1 MRKTKIIC
9 TLGPATDKGNVMK
22 ELMLSGVDVVRF
34 NFSHQTHEE
43 HKTRYEKVVKI
54 REELNFPIA
63 TLMDTKGPEIRL
75 HLFEGGK
82 TKIKEGNT
90 FTLYTKEIL
99 GNSEQASITYADF
112 YKDITVGTRIL
123 IDDGLIELKVTSATQ
138 EKIETIVVCGGTLK
152 DRKSCN
158 VPGVTLS
165 IPYISEQDIE
175 DITFAARLGFDFI
188 AASFVRSKED
198 INQIRSLLH
207 RLGAD
212 DIRIIAKIEN
222 AEGVENI
229 DEILH
234 IADGIMIA
242 RGDMGVE
249 IPFEQLPAIQKKL
262 IKNAYLAGKM
272 VITATQMLESMI
284 HSPRPTR
291 AEASDIANA
300 IYDGTSAIM
309 LSGETAAGEYPVIA
323 LQTMDKIARK
333 AEGDIDYE
341 KRFKNRDT
349 DDNPNVTNAISEAT
363 VTTAHTMHAGAII
376 CVSKSGL
383 TARMISKFRPSVP
396 IVCCAMTEKVWRQ
409 LSLSWGVIPLK
420 AEEKKSTDELFDH
433 SVDVAVEAG
442 IVGKGDLVVITAG
455 IPLGVSGTT
464 NMLKVHVVGNILVT
478 GSGINDMSVVANL
491 CVSSTEEEALEQFNS
506 GDILVVPQTSNALM
520 PLLREAAGIITEI
533 PGSDTHAAIV
543 GMSLNIPVI
552 VGASNA
558 TNMLHSGVTVAL
570 DAKRGIVTGN

>member
-9 TLGPATDKGNVMK
+9 TLGPATDKDSILR
-22 ELMLSGVDVVRF
+22 ELMLSGADVLRF
-34 NFSHQTHEE
+34 NFSHQTLDE
-43 HKTRYEKVVKI
+43 HKARYEKVVKL
-54 REELNFPIA
+54 REELALPIA
-63 TLMDTKGPEIRL
+63 TMMDTKGPEIRL

-82 TKIKEGNT
+82 AKIEDGDT

-99 GNSEQASITYADF
+99 GNSEKASITYTDC
-112 YKDITVGTRIL
+112 YKDISIGTRIL
-123 IDDGLIELKVTSATQ
+123 IDDGLIELKVTNATK
-138 EKIETIVVCGGTLK
+138 EKIETIVVCGGTLR

-158 VPGVTLS
+158 VPGVKLS
-165 IPYISEQDIE
+165 IPYMSEKDIE
-175 DITFAARLGFDFI
+175 DITFAANLGFDFI
-188 AASFVRSKED
+188 AASFVRSEED
-198 INQIRSLLH
+198 VNQIRSLLYNIGIH
-207 RLGAD
+207 D
-212 DIRIIAKIEN
+212 MRIIAKIEN

-229 DEILH
+229 DKILH
-234 IADGIMIA
+234 AADGVMVA

-249 IPFEQLPAIQKKL
+249 IPFEQLPAIQKKI
-262 IKNAYLAGKM
+262 IKSAHLAGKM

-284 HSPRPTR
+284 HSSRPTR

-309 LSGETAAGEYPVIA
+309 LSGETAAGDYPVIA
-323 LQTMDKIARK
+323 FQTMDKIARK
-333 AEGDIDYE
+333 AEEGINYA

-376 CVSKSGL
+376 CVTKSGL
-383 TARMISKFRPSVP
+383 TARMISKFRPNVP
-396 IVCCAMTEKVWRQ
+396 IVCCAMSKRVWRQ

-442 IVGKGDLVVITAG
+442 VVGKGDLVVITAG
-455 IPLGVSGTT
+455 IPLGISGTT
-464 NMLKVHVVGNILVT
+464 NMLKVHVVGNILVS
-478 GSGINDMSVVANL
+478 GSGINDRSVVANL
-491 CVSSTEEEALEQFNS
+491 CVCNNEEMALENFNP
-506 GDILVVPQTSNALM
+506 GDILVIPQTSNNLM
-520 PLLREAAGIITEI
+520 PLLRDAAGIITEI
-533 PGSDTHAAIV
+533 PGNDTHAAIV
-543 GMSLNIPVI
+543 GMSLDIPVI

-558 TNMLHSGVTVAL
+558 TKLLHSGVTVAL